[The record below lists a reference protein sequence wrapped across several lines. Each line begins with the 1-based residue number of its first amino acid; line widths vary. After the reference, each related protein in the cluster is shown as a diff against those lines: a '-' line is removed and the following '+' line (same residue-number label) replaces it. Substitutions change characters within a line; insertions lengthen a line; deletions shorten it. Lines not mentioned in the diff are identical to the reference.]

1 MLERLAATR
10 DGLPI
15 WVDSLEYCQARI
27 LRNGALPWGSP
38 AEIGDFFAKMDGLF
52 SSDAILLDVRKAY
65 AELVVTLPGLL
76 AEMGASHRPG
86 HALKVMLGDASL
98 RSRVLDAVVAVAGVA
113 TSRRRSLVVSI
124 PSPLRWL
131 READRLATTVSHREG
146 TVEQRQ
152 LDAAAT
158 YSADH
163 LRALATVQIDAIVI
177 DEGGRRDE
185 AVASLEAYRP
195 IVNIAAHYGWLV
207 LHRSDLDRCWS
218 TEAVQGVAASLGCCA
233 PQSVDT
239 GPWGAVSMLS
249 ASAKVIARG
258 GSPGLL
264 VVPKDAEPN
273 DVTSWMSALR

>member
-1 MLERLAATR
+1 
-10 DGLPI
+10 
-15 WVDSLEYCQARI
+15 
-27 LRNGALPWGSP
+27 
-38 AEIGDFFAKMDGLF
+38 
-52 SSDAILLDVRKAY
+52 
-65 AELVVTLPGLL
+65 
-76 AEMGASHRPG
+76 MGASHRPG

-233 PQSVDT
+233 PQSADT